1 MKHNVC
7 KSNNSRISAL
17 NIPRKEAPML
27 SGLRES
33 ITYVGEQPADFCV
46 VTPFAT
52 LAKYAEEMACR
63 LKVRTCVAVSE
74 FDNDVEVA
82 LHIINT
88 EKVKILATRGH
99 AVHIL
104 RNVTA
109 VPILSIEY
117 SSENFFETLLP
128 YQNTN
133 MRVGHLC
140 FPGQGL
146 KFMRIAR
153 LLGLRGYRLEVEDR
167 NNIAV
172 ALQKAREENIA
183 LLVGGYG
190 LISKAKEQGFHAI
203 PLLSENQESVYKVF
217 LEAKHIIEM
226 DALNIQ
232 RRDFI
237 NTVLNINPN
246 IIIVIDKKNQIT
258 YANDKAK
265 NEFERIDKQII
276 GINITQ
282 IFPKTD
288 FTHIVHGNSRF
299 SEAIIVKDIIKRE
312 FLLTVVDINIKE
324 NFDGYV
330 ISLTNIVDIQKNE
343 RKVRQS
349 LYEKGKIHFFTFGD
363 IVGESPAIRQ
373 AREMGMQFAE
383 SNSPVL
389 LIGETGTGKEMF
401 AQAIHVQNKRRESA
415 FVSVNCAAVPE
426 NLLESELFGYEEG
439 AFTGARKGGKTGLFE
454 LAHGGTLFLDEIGE
468 MPLRLQSR
476 LLRVLQDKVVTR
488 LGSTR
493 FVHVNVRI
501 ICATNRNIFDMA
513 RKGDFRRDL
522 FYRINTLLLKIPPL
536 CERKEDIRIIV
547 HSYLRQLNEGRRKKV
562 IMARSAIKKLEHNSW
577 PGNVRELLH
586 VVDRAVVMARRPV
599 ISAEDILFD
608 ADILG
613 GESAFPA
620 DCGTGGRGACADLRD
635 VLQKCR
641 YNKTLAAQT
650 LGISRTTLWRRMREC
665 GL

>member
-1 MKHNVC
+1 
-7 KSNNSRISAL
+7 
-17 NIPRKEAPML
+17 ML
-27 SGLRES
+27 SDLCES

-46 VTPFAT
+46 VTPFKT
-52 LAKYAEEMACR
+52 LAKYAEEMAR
-63 LKVRTCVAVSE
+63 QLKVRTCIAVSE

-82 LHIINT
+82 LHMINT
-88 EKVKILATRGH
+88 EKIKILATRGH

-104 RNVTA
+104 RNLTS

-146 KFMRIAR
+146 KFMRIAQ

-172 ALQKAREENIA
+172 ALQKAQEEGIA

-203 PLLSENQESVYKVF
+203 PLLSENQESIHRVF

-226 DALNIQ
+226 DLLNTQ

-246 IIIVIDKKNQIT
+246 IIIVIDKKNKII
-258 YANDKAK
+258 YANDKASSVF
-265 NEFERIDKQII
+265 NIISEQII
-276 GINITQ
+276 GIDFSQ
-282 IFPKTD
+282 IFPKID
-288 FTHIVHGNSRF
+288 FEHIIYGNSSF
-299 SEAIIVKDIIKRE
+299 LEEVIVKDAVKRE
-312 FLLTVVDINIKE
+312 FLFTAVDINIKG
-324 NFDGYV
+324 NFNGYV
-330 ISLTNIVDIQKNE
+330 ISLTNIVDIQKKE

-349 LYEKGKIHFFTFGD
+349 LYENGKITFFSFSD
-363 IVGESPAIRQ
+363 IVGESPAIKQ
-373 AREMGMQFAE
+373 ARQMGIQFAE
-383 SNSPVL
+383 SDSPVL
-389 LIGETGTGKEMF
+389 LLGDTGTGKEMF
-401 AQAIHVQNKRRESA
+401 AQAIHVQSKRRESA
-415 FVSVNCAAVPE
+415 FISINCAAVPE

-439 AFTGARKGGKTGLFE
+439 ALTGARRGGKSGRFE

-513 RKGDFRRDL
+513 NRGDFRRDL

-536 CERKEDIRIIV
+536 SARKEDIRVIV
-547 HSYLRQLNEGRRKKV
+547 HSYLRKINESRQKKV

-586 VVDRAVVMARRPV
+586 VVDRAVVMTMHPV

-613 GESAFPA
+613 DVGSSLS
-620 DCGTGGRGACADLRD
+620 DLGTGGQGECADLQEI
-635 VLQKCR
+635 LQKCK
-641 YNKTLAAQT
+641 YNKTLAAEA
-650 LGISRTTLWRRMREC
+650 LGISRTTLWRRMKEC

>member
-1 MKHNVC
+1 MKHTVYA
-7 KSNNSRISAL
+7 SNASPISAPNTL
-17 NIPRKEAPML
+17 TKVVLML
-27 SGLRES
+27 SEFCES
-33 ITYVGEQPADFCV
+33 ITYVGDPPADFCV
-46 VTPFAT
+46 VTPFTT
-52 LAKYAEEMACR
+52 LAKYAEEMAGQ
-63 LKVRTCVAVSE
+63 LKVRTCIAISN

-82 LHIINT
+82 LRMIHS

-99 AVHIL
+99 AAHML
-104 RNVTA
+104 RNVTG

-146 KFMRIAR
+146 KFMRIAQI
-153 LLGLRGYRLEVEDR
+153 LGLRGYRLEVEDR
-167 NNIAV
+167 NHIEG
-172 ALQKAREENIA
+172 ALQKAQEKKIA
-183 LLVGGYG
+183 LLIGGYG
-190 LISKAKEQGFHAI
+190 LVSKANEQGFHAI
-203 PLLSENQESVYKVF
+203 PLLSENQEAVYKVF

-246 IIIVIDKKNQIT
+246 IIIVIDKATRIT

-265 NEFERIDKQII
+265 SVFNIVCEQII
-276 GINITQ
+276 DLELSH
-282 IFPKTD
+282 IFPKIN
-288 FTHIVHGNSRF
+288 FENIMHGNTKS
-299 SEAIIVKDIIKRE
+299 SETIILKDIFKRE
-312 FLLTVVDINIKE
+312 FLFTVVDINIKG

-330 ISLTNIVDIQKNE
+330 ISLSNVVEIQKNE

-349 LYEKGKIHFFTFGD
+349 LYEKGKTTFFTFNHIIGD
-363 IVGESPAIRQ
+363 SPLIRQ
-373 AREMGMQFAE
+373 ARQIGMQFAE
-383 SNSPVL
+383 SDNPVL

-401 AQAIHVQNKRRESA
+401 AQAIHAQSKRREAA

-439 AFTGARKGGKTGLFE
+439 AFTGARRGGKTGLFE

-513 RKGDFRRDL
+513 NKGEFRRDL
-522 FYRINTLLLKIPPL
+522 FYRINTLLLKIPSL
-536 CERKEDIRIIV
+536 GARKEDIRAIV
-547 HSYLRQLNEGRRKKV
+547 HSYLRQINENRKKKVV
-562 IMARSAIKKLEHNSW
+562 IARSAIKKLEHNSW

-586 VVDRAVVMARRPV
+586 IVDRAVAMARHPV
-599 ISAEDILFD
+599 IDAEDILFD

-613 GESAFPA
+613 GESALLPDSA
-620 DCGTGGRGACADLRD
+620 SVVQGLCVELQDT
-635 VLQKCR
+635 LQKCK
-641 YNKTLAAQT
+641 YNKKLAAEV
-650 LGISRTTLWRRMREC
+650 LGISRTTLWRRMKEC